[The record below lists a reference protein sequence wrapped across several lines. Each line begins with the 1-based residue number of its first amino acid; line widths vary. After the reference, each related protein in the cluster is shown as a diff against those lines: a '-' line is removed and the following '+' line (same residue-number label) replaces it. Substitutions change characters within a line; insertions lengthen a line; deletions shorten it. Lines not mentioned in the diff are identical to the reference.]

1 MVTLLQIWCLG
12 YGCHG
17 SCITGGGGGG
27 GGVVYIQS
35 SLSFQLKLPF
45 ELISCNMCAEK
56 LLVAMVT
63 SYLVQNLLIFCIS
76 MTSVLHNT

>member
-17 SCITGGGGGG
+17 SCITGGGEE
-27 GGVVYIQS
+27 VVYIQS